1 MCCSQRDVIAATL
14 SKQSL
19 KAVRPEIRNP
29 KLKILQAYDERL
41 AAQTAGIDQRPLTQ
55 KAGFR
60 FPERLCRIL
69 WLIRFLLRDFR
80 GLSNDFCSVFIKV
93 LIGSLGLRVHESWL
107 GLRLVC
113 QVF

>member
-1 MCCSQRDVIAATL
+1 MLFTARCDRGNTFEAKLESR
-14 SKQSL
+14 K
-19 KAVRPEIRNP
+19 PEIRNP

-69 WLIRFLLRDFR
+69 WLIRFLLRDF
-80 GLSNDFCSVFIKV
+80 V
-93 LIGSLGLRVHESWL
+93 
-107 GLRLVC
+107 VC
-113 QVF
+113 QTIFVVYS